1 MEVKEDILNLLGL
14 VKREGMPAL
23 ITYLKESDFFT
34 APCSTQ
40 FHLACEG
47 GLAKHSLN
55 VYDLLTEKVKRY
67 SLGTPEDSI
76 VICGLLHDLCKT
88 NYYVRGKRNVKE
100 NGKWSEKEI
109 WEVKDQ
115 FPLGHGEKSVIL
127 AQNFI
132 HLTIDEQLAI
142 RWHMVAFDAGI
153 HFNYPSG
160 YAFREASKNPLVV
173 ALFTA
178 DYEASKI
185 LEGEE

>member
-88 NYYVRGKRNVKE
+88 NYYVRGKR
-100 NGKWSEKEI
+100 
-109 WEVKDQ
+109 
-115 FPLGHGEKSVIL
+115 
-127 AQNFI
+127 
-132 HLTIDEQLAI
+132 I
-142 RWHMVAFDAGI
+142 R
-153 HFNYPSG
+153 
-160 YAFREASKNPLVV
+160 L
-173 ALFTA
+173 
-178 DYEASKI
+178 
-185 LEGEE
+185 